1 VQKKVILTVSQQKQ
15 IDTLL
20 NNAKWTRLVN
30 GLLADKTVNA
40 DTKAKMVYDLKKK
53 IIPSSIDKSIF

>member
-1 VQKKVILTVSQQKQ
+1 MQKKVILTVSQQKQ
-15 IDTLL
+15 IDMLL

-30 GLLADKTVNA
+30 GLLADKTINA

-53 IIPSSIDKSIF
+53 IIPS